1 VLNAP
6 VNCAALTPGGK
17 RGLVN
22 AKPVS
27 RNCAALTVESF
38 IMNTKQLLRS
48 LVLAQALS
56 FVAAFAAQAAP
67 EDYAFKIIS
76 NALHPGDGAI
86 ISVSLTDMR
95 TNTPVTD
102 AVIFTTRLDM
112 APEGMEG
119 MTTPVEAVASD
130 IPGQYQFK
138 ADLTMAGNWRF
149 QIAAKV
155 QGEAETVQ
163 GELILGVQK

>member
-1 VLNAP
+1 
-6 VNCAALTPGGK
+6 
-17 RGLVN
+17 
-22 AKPVS
+22 
-27 RNCAALTVESF
+27 
-38 IMNTKQLLRS
+38 MNTTTTLRS
-48 LVLAQALS
+48 FVLS
-56 FVAAFAAQAAP
+56 AAFILAAAFGAQAAP
-67 EDYAFKIIS
+67 NDYAFKIIS
-76 NALHPGDGAI
+76 SELHPGEGVN
-86 ISVSLTDMR
+86 ISVSLTDLR
-95 TNTPVTD
+95 TNAPVAD

-119 MTTPVEAVASD
+119 MTAPVEVVPSG